1 MKGGFMFKI
10 NDNQV
15 INWNA
20 GRDRRVCPDGRGVD
34 CGAMILSFLGLPPQI
49 SEILQQQANYQVG
62 LSIDQLIDG
71 LNQLPEEEFT
81 NVPTNISPFTIDVS
95 SEIETLQQFLIVNLP
110 KSHAIIAL
118 CRRSE
123 GLGHFILFAKDK
135 RNQLYI
141 IDPQNDAIINDKSM
155 VEEYLIGNG
164 FQDIILIFAE
174 GCGYTRLDL
183 YKDGEDFQVFP
194 SQRTIFGDKKKRKK
208 RKTKKQNKRKSSKK
222 GRKNKNK
229 KSKKQ

>member
-10 NDNQV
+10 NDKQ
-15 INWNA
+15 IERWNI
-20 GRDRRVCPDGRGVD
+20 GRDTRVCPDGGGVD

-49 SEILQQQANYQVG
+49 SEILQRQANYQEG
-62 LSIDQLIDG
+62 LSPEQLIAG
-71 LNQLPEEEFT
+71 LNELPKEEFT
-81 NVPTNISPFTIDVS
+81 NVPTDIYPFNFDNIPNLV
-95 SEIETLQQFLIVNLP
+95 EFLYNNLP

-141 IDPQNDAIINDKSM
+141 IDPQNDLIINENEKVM
-155 VEEYLIGNG
+155 VEYLGN
-164 FQDIILIFAE
+164 FQDIVLILAK

-183 YKDGEDFQVFP
+183 YKDGEDFQVFR
-194 SQRTIFGDKKKRKK
+194 SFRGRVFGKIKKIKK